1 MLPYRTFLQG
11 DPTRLLT
18 KVDLQYSS
26 YIDMQ
31 MDETNKKAAA
41 TFEHFQP
48 AQAGPVGASVAQ
60 LNPRTVASIQL

>member
-1 MLPYRTFLQG
+1 MLPYRTFLRG

-26 YIDMQ
+26 YMQ
-31 MDETNKKAAA
+31 MDGTNKKAAA